1 MALGW
6 RKQRGLHYLLAL
18 ALLLCGLGQPVQ
30 AGPASDTMWLAQGG
44 VDLKRAVRIAQDA
57 YGGEVVKA
65 DEVVQ
70 RGQRRFQIRLVNN
83 GRVRDVLVDAA
94 TGRILNP

>member
-1 MALGW
+1 MAAPIL
-6 RKQRGLHYLLAL
+6 
-18 ALLLCGLGQPVQ
+18 
-30 AGPASDTMWLAQGG
+30 LAQGA
-44 VDLKRAVRIAQDA
+44 VDLKRAVKIAQDA
-57 YGGEVVKA
+57 FGGEVVKA

-70 RGQRRFQIRLVNN
+70 RGQRQFQIRLVNK